1 MAHNHQYGQSIA
13 YFMNVSE
20 SKISV
25 QSGLT
30 LIEAMITVALIGIL
44 MAIALPSFNGLI
56 QQNRMRLVV
65 DTVVGDLRQSESLA
79 QAAGA
84 GQSVVLEI
92 SNPGA
97 SWAYTL
103 THSSSGSVL
112 TRQASDFSGAISLSV
127 TGSDFSDAD
136 GDGNRDVTFNQLKRI
151 DSAGSGTLVITLSD
165 ISVEVARNL
174 VGMVSVCS
182 DNSGMGYSSCGNSV

>member
-44 MAIALPSFNGLI
+44 MAIAMPSFNGLI

-65 DTVVGDLRQSESLA
+65 DTVVGDLRQSASLA

-182 DNSGMGYSSCGNSV
+182 DNSGMGYSSCGN

>member
-1 MAHNHQYGQSIA
+1 MAHNRQYGQSIA

-65 DTVVGDLRQSESLA
+65 DTVVGDLRQSGSLA

-97 SWAYTL
+97 SWAYTV

-127 TGSDFSDAD
+127 TSSDFSDAD

-182 DNSGMGYSSCGNSV
+182 DNSGMGYSSCGN

>member
-1 MAHNHQYGQSIA
+1 MSL
-13 YFMNVSE
+13 
-20 SKISV
+20 SK
-25 QSGLT
+25 QRNKLNTLRQAGLT
-30 LIEAMITVALIGIL
+30 LIELMIAVAIIGIL
-44 MAIALPSFNGLI
+44 AAIALPSFNSVI
-56 QQNRMRLVV
+56 KQNRMRLVV
-65 DTVVGDLRQSESLA
+65 DTVVGDFRQSESLA

-97 SWAYTL
+97 SWTYTV

-136 GDGNRDVTFNQLKRI
+136 SDGNRDVTFNQLKRI
-151 DSAGSGTLVITLSD
+151 DGAGAGTLVITLSD

-182 DNSGMGYSSCGNSV
+182 DSSGMGYSSCGN

>member
-151 DSAGSGTLVITLSD
+151 DSAGAGTMVITLND
-165 ISVEVARNL
+165 ISVEVTRNL

-182 DNSGMGYSSCGNSV
+182 DNSGMGYSSCGN

>member
-1 MAHNHQYGQSIA
+1 MAHNRQYGQSIA

-65 DTVVGDLRQSESLA
+65 DTVVGDLRQSASLA

-127 TGSDFSDAD
+127 TSSDFSDAD

-151 DSAGSGTLVITLSD
+151 DSAGSGTLVLTLSD
-165 ISVEVARNL
+165 ISVEVARHL

-182 DNSGMGYSSCGNSV
+182 DTSGMGYSSCGN

>member
-1 MAHNHQYGQSIA
+1 M
-13 YFMNVSE
+13 
-20 SKISV
+20 
-25 QSGLT
+25 
-30 LIEAMITVALIGIL
+30 
-44 MAIALPSFNGLI
+44 
-56 QQNRMRLVV
+56 
-65 DTVVGDLRQSESLA
+65 A

-103 THSSSGSVL
+103 THSSSGSVF

-182 DNSGMGYSSCGNSV
+182 DNSGMGYSSCGN

>member
-1 MAHNHQYGQSIA
+1 MSL
-13 YFMNVSE
+13 
-20 SKISV
+20 SK
-25 QSGLT
+25 QRNKLDTHRQAGLT
-30 LIEAMITVALIGIL
+30 LIELMIAVAIIGIL
-44 MAIALPSFNGLI
+44 AAIALPSFNSI
-56 QQNRMRLVV
+56 IEQNRMRLVV
-65 DTVVGDLRQSESLA
+65 DAVVGDFRQSESLA

-84 GQSVVLEI
+84 VQSVVLEI

-97 SWAYTL
+97 SWTYTV

-112 TRQASDFSGAISLSV
+112 TRQASDFSGAISISV

-136 GDGNRDVTFNQLKRI
+136 SDGYRDVTFNQLKRI
-151 DSAGSGTLVITLSD
+151 DSAGAGTLVITLSD

-182 DNSGMGYSSCGNSV
+182 DNSGMGYSSCGN

>member
-1 MAHNHQYGQSIA
+1 MIA
-13 YFMNVSE
+13 
-20 SKISV
+20 
-25 QSGLT
+25 
-30 LIEAMITVALIGIL
+30 VAIIGIL
-44 MAIALPSFNGLI
+44 AAIALPSFNSPI
-56 QQNRMRLVV
+56 KQNRMRLVV
-65 DTVVGDLRQSESLA
+65 DTVVGDFRQSESLA

-97 SWAYTL
+97 SWTYTV

-136 GDGNRDVTFNQLKRI
+136 SDGTTCTNPNGGQSGGFTCQTSTSLATLDV
-151 DSAGSGTLVITLSD
+151 SGTADASQVLCSITPASPYAQTLSTAAPTLT
-165 ISVEVARNL
+165 VTLVVAQ
-174 VGMVSVCS
+174 
-182 DNSGMGYSSCGNSV
+182 NSNKC

>member
-1 MAHNHQYGQSIA
+1 MSL
-13 YFMNVSE
+13 
-20 SKISV
+20 SK
-25 QSGLT
+25 QRNKLDTHRQAGLT
-30 LIEAMITVALIGIL
+30 LIELMIAVAIIGIL
-44 MAIALPSFNGLI
+44 AAIALPSFNSI
-56 QQNRMRLVV
+56 IEQNRMRLVV
-65 DTVVGDLRQSESLA
+65 DTVVGDFRQSESLA

-84 GQSVVLEI
+84 RQSVVLEI

-97 SWAYTL
+97 SWTYTV

-112 TRQASDFSGAISLSV
+112 TRQASDFSGAISISV

-136 GDGNRDVTFNQLKRI
+136 SDGYRDVTFNQLKRI
-151 DSAGSGTLVITLSD
+151 DSAGAGTLVITLSD

-182 DNSGMGYSSCGNSV
+182 DNSGMGYSSCGN

>member
-1 MAHNHQYGQSIA
+1 MAHNPQYGQSIA

-65 DTVVGDLRQSESLA
+65 DTVVGDLRQSASLA

-103 THSSSGSVL
+103 THSSSSSVL

-182 DNSGMGYSSCGNSV
+182 DNSGMGYSSCGN

>member
-1 MAHNHQYGQSIA
+1 MAHNRQYGQSIA

-65 DTVVGDLRQSESLA
+65 DTVVGDLRQSASLA

-97 SWAYTL
+97 SWAYTM
-103 THSSSGSVL
+103 THSSTGSVL

-182 DNSGMGYSSCGNSV
+182 DNSGMGYSSCGN

>member
-1 MAHNHQYGQSIA
+1 MSL
-13 YFMNVSE
+13 
-20 SKISV
+20 SK
-25 QSGLT
+25 QRNKLDTHRQAGLT
-30 LIEAMITVALIGIL
+30 LIELMIAVAIIGIL
-44 MAIALPSFNGLI
+44 AAIALPSFNSI
-56 QQNRMRLVV
+56 IEQNRMRLVV
-65 DTVVGDLRQSESLA
+65 DTVVGDFRQSESLA

-97 SWAYTL
+97 SWTYTV

-112 TRQASDFSGAISLSV
+112 ARQASDFSGAISISV

-136 GDGNRDVTFNQLKRI
+136 SDGYRDVTFNQLKRI
-151 DSAGSGTLVITLSD
+151 DSAGAGTLVITLSD

-182 DNSGMGYSSCGNSV
+182 DNSGMGYSSCGN

>member
-1 MAHNHQYGQSIA
+1 MSL
-13 YFMNVSE
+13 
-20 SKISV
+20 SK
-25 QSGLT
+25 QRNKLTTLRQAGLT
-30 LIEAMITVALIGIL
+30 LIELMIAVAIIGIL
-44 MAIALPSFNGLI
+44 AAIALPSFNSVI
-56 QQNRMRLVV
+56 EQNRMRLVV
-65 DTVVGDLRQSESLA
+65 DTVVGDFRQSESLA

-92 SNPGA
+92 LNPGA
-97 SWAYTL
+97 SWTYTV

-136 GDGNRDVTFNQLKRI
+136 SDGNRDVTFNQLKRI
-151 DSAGSGTLVITLSD
+151 DGAGAGTLVITLSD

-182 DNSGMGYSSCGNSV
+182 DSSGMGYSPCGN

>member
-1 MAHNHQYGQSIA
+1 MAHNRHYGQSIA

-65 DTVVGDLRQSESLA
+65 DTVVGDLRQSASLA

-127 TGSDFSDAD
+127 TSSDFSDAD

-182 DNSGMGYSSCGNSV
+182 DNSGMGYSSCGN

>member
-1 MAHNHQYGQSIA
+1 MAHNRQYGQSIA

-65 DTVVGDLRQSESLA
+65 DTVVGDLRQSASLA

-151 DSAGSGTLVITLSD
+151 DSAGSGRLVITLSD

-182 DNSGMGYSSCGNSV
+182 DNSGMGYSSCGN

>member
-1 MAHNHQYGQSIA
+1 MAHNRQYGQSIA

-65 DTVVGDLRQSESLA
+65 DTVVGDLRQSASLA

-127 TGSDFSDAD
+127 TSSDFSDAD

-182 DNSGMGYSSCGNSV
+182 DNSGMGYSSCGN

>member
-1 MAHNHQYGQSIA
+1 MRL
-13 YFMNVSE
+13 
-20 SKISV
+20 SKERNKLNIHG

-30 LIEAMITVALIGIL
+30 LIELMIAVAIL
-44 MAIALPSFNGLI
+44 GVLAAIVLPSFNSVI
-56 QQNRMRLVV
+56 KQNRMRLVV
-65 DTVVGDLRQSESLA
+65 DTVVGDFRQSESLA

-97 SWAYTL
+97 SWTYTV
-103 THSSSGSVL
+103 THSSSGTVL
-112 TRQASDFSGAISLSV
+112 TRQASDFSGAVLLSV
-127 TGSDFSDAD
+127 RSSDFSDAD
-136 GDGNRDVTFNQLKRI
+136 SDGNRDVTFNQLKRI
-151 DSAGSGTLVITLSD
+151 DSAGAGTLVVTLSD

-182 DNSGMGYSSCGNSV
+182 DNSGMGYSACGN

>member
-1 MAHNHQYGQSIA
+1 MSL
-13 YFMNVSE
+13 
-20 SKISV
+20 SKQRNKLNIHR

-30 LIEAMITVALIGIL
+30 LIELMIAVAIIGIL
-44 MAIALPSFNGLI
+44 AAIALPSFNSVI
-56 QQNRMRLVV
+56 KQNRMRLVV
-65 DTVVGDLRQSESLA
+65 DTVVGDFRQSESLA

-97 SWAYTL
+97 SWTYTV

-112 TRQASDFSGAISLSV
+112 TRQASDFSGTISLSV
-127 TGSDFSDAD
+127 TDSDFSDAD
-136 GDGNRDVTFNQLKRI
+136 SDGNRDVTFNQLKRI
-151 DSAGSGTLVITLSD
+151 DSAGAGTLVITLSD

-182 DNSGMGYSSCGNSV
+182 DNSGMGYSSCGN

>member
-1 MAHNHQYGQSIA
+1 MGFSKQKNKLNGQR
-13 YFMNVSE
+13 
-20 SKISV
+20 

-30 LIEAMITVALIGIL
+30 LIEVMIAVAIIGIL
-44 MAIALPSFNGLI
+44 AVIALPSFNSVI
-56 QQNRMRLVV
+56 KQNPMRLVV
-65 DTVVGDLRQSESLA
+65 DTVVGDFRQSEILA

-84 GQSVVLEI
+84 GQSVLLEI
-92 SNPGA
+92 ANPGA
-97 SWAYTL
+97 SWTYTV

-136 GDGNRDVTFNQLKRI
+136 TDGNRDITFNQLKRI
-151 DSAGSGTLVITLSD
+151 DSAGAGTLVITLSD
-165 ISVEVARNL
+165 ISVELARNL

-182 DNSGMGYSSCGNSV
+182 DNSGMGYSSCAN

>member
-136 GDGNRDVTFNQLKRI
+136 EDGNRIVTFNQLKRI
-151 DSAGSGTLVITLSD
+151 DSAGAGTMVITLND

-182 DNSGMGYSSCGNSV
+182 DNSGMGYSSCGN

>member
-97 SWAYTL
+97 SWAYTV

-136 GDGNRDVTFNQLKRI
+136 EDGNRIVTFNQLKRI
-151 DSAGSGTLVITLSD
+151 DSAGAGTMVITLND
-165 ISVEVARNL
+165 ISVEVTRNL

-182 DNSGMGYSSCGNSV
+182 DNSGMGYSSCGN

>member
-1 MAHNHQYGQSIA
+1 MSLSQQKNKLNTHR
-13 YFMNVSE
+13 
-20 SKISV
+20 

-30 LIEAMITVALIGIL
+30 LIELMIAVAIIGIL
-44 MAIALPSFNGLI
+44 AAIALPSFNSVTK
-56 QQNRMRLVV
+56 QSRMRLLV
-65 DTVVGDLRQSESLA
+65 DTIVGDFRQSESLA

-97 SWAYTL
+97 SWAYTV

-112 TRQASDFSGAISLSV
+112 TRQASDFSGASSLSV
-127 TGSDFSDAD
+127 TSSDFSDVDSD
-136 GDGNRDVTFNQLKRI
+136 GKRDITFNQLKRI
-151 DSAGSGTLVITLSD
+151 DSAGAGTMVITLND
-165 ISVEVARNL
+165 ISVEVTRNL

-182 DNSGMGYSSCGNSV
+182 DNSGMGYSSCGN

>member
-1 MAHNHQYGQSIA
+1 MGFSKQKNKLNGQR
-13 YFMNVSE
+13 
-20 SKISV
+20 

-30 LIEAMITVALIGIL
+30 LIELMIAVAIIGIL
-44 MAIALPSFNGLI
+44 AAIALPSFNSVI
-56 QQNRMRLVV
+56 KQNRMRLVV
-65 DTVVGDLRQSESLA
+65 DTIVGDFRQSESLA

-92 SNPGA
+92 ANPGA
-97 SWAYTL
+97 SWTYTV

-136 GDGNRDVTFNQLKRI
+136 TDGNRDITFNQLKRI
-151 DSAGSGTLVITLSD
+151 DSAGAGTLVITLSD
-165 ISVEVARNL
+165 ISVELARNL

-182 DNSGMGYSSCGNSV
+182 DNSGMGYSSCGN

>member
-1 MAHNHQYGQSIA
+1 MSL
-13 YFMNVSE
+13 
-20 SKISV
+20 SKQKNKLNTHR

-30 LIEAMITVALIGIL
+30 LIELMIAVTIIGIL
-44 MAIALPSFNGLI
+44 AAIALPSFNSVI
-56 QQNRMRLVV
+56 KQNRMRLVV
-65 DTVVGDLRQSESLA
+65 DTVVGDFRQSESLA
-79 QAAGA
+79 QTAGA

-97 SWAYTL
+97 SWTYTV

-112 TRQASDFSGAISLSV
+112 TRQASDFSGPISLSV
-127 TGSDFSDAD
+127 TSSDFSDAD
-136 GDGNRDVTFNQLKRI
+136 SDGNRDVTFNQLKRI
-151 DSAGSGTLVITLSD
+151 DSAGAGTLIITLSD

-182 DNSGMGYSSCGNSV
+182 DNSGMGYSSCGN